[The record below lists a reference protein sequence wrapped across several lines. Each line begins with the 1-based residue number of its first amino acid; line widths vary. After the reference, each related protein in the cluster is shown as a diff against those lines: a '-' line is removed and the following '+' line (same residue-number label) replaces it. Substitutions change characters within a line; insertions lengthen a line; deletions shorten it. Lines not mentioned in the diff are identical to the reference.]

1 MKKMT
6 VFILSAVMLLS
17 CLTGCKQHEI
27 PAQASEAATTAPA
40 ATTPYQTP
48 ERYTGSWSGVE
59 GFVNV
64 TADALVDGPGDAGFP
79 VAKVKRHK
87 FTLEDAGKLKEVF
100 LQGSTLYQIPKMTR
114 QQAEETLEHF
124 RAIQR
129 GEEESDGNKP
139 PQMIADTIAE
149 YEQLVKTLPEVPE
162 QIPADAFVSTREG
175 WEGFSELTG
184 KAQIG
189 DEEVV
194 LSIENY
200 DDNSWTDRAVF
211 VVMPYSGYVGSLDT
225 IQAYRLAE
233 YPYPTDVKLCV
244 EEAIQ
249 TGADLL
255 EQLGLTGMV
264 CFTAEPVAFVKEH
277 EEQRIMD
284 TGYELEFVRTVQGI
298 PLNQA
303 RESSYTFPGGIKMHT
318 QLQDGS
324 CSDGSGAARW
334 WNERIRIRVG
344 SRGIV
349 MFEWVSPY
357 EEPELVTEQAELLD
371 FESVCEIFE
380 KMIMVRYDWVAETN
394 RENSFGYEMIYDLNV
409 DSVKLSLMRVRE
421 KGNPTESTIVPVWDF
436 WGTEKTHTDH
446 EDYKDRIGSTSYK
459 PLLTINALDGS
470 IIDREL
476 GY

>member
-1 MKKMT
+1 MKK
-6 VFILSAVMLLS
+6 VIPFALSAVMLLS

-27 PAQASEAATTAPA
+27 PAQASEVATTAPA
-40 ATTPYQTP
+40 TAAPYETP
-48 ERYTGSWSGVE
+48 ERFTGSWTGVE

-64 TADALVDGPGDAGFP
+64 TADALVDGPGDVSFP

-87 FTLEDAGKLKEVF
+87 FTLEDADKLKEAF
-100 LQGSTLYQIPKMTR
+100 LQGSTLYQIPKITK

-162 QIPADAFVSTREG
+162 KIPADAFVSTREG
-175 WEGFSELTG
+175 FRELTG

-194 LSIENY
+194 LSIKNY
-200 DDNSWTDRAVF
+200 DDNSWNDSAVF
-211 VVMPYSGYVGSLDT
+211 VVMPYNGYVTSLET
-225 IQAYRLAE
+225 IRAYRLAE
-233 YPYPTDVKLCV
+233 YPYPTDVKLCL

-249 TGADLL
+249 TGEDLL

-277 EEQRIMD
+277 EQPRIMD

-303 RESSYTFPGGIKMHT
+303 RKSIYSFPDGIKNHT

-324 CSDGSGAARW
+324 ASEGGNASW
-334 WNERIRIRVG
+334 WNERIRIHVG

-349 MFEWVSPY
+349 MFEWDSPY

-380 KMIMVRYDWVAETN
+380 KMIMVRYNWVAETN
-394 RENSFGYEMIYDLNV
+394 RKNARETVYDLNV

-421 KGNPTESTIVPVWDF
+421 KGNLTQGLIVPVWDF
-436 WGTEKTHTDH
+436 WGTEKTHSAH
-446 EDYKDRIGSTSYK
+446 EDDQDRTGSTSYQ

>member
-1 MKKMT
+1 MDMKKMT
-6 VFILSAVMLLS
+6 TFILSAVMLLS
-17 CLTGCKQHEI
+17 CLTGCKQHEL
-27 PAQASEAATTAPA
+27 PAQASEVTTAAPA
-40 ATTPYQTP
+40 ASAPYQTP
-48 ERYTGSWSGVE
+48 ERFTGSWTGVE

-64 TADALVDGPGDAGFP
+64 IADAVVSGPGDTSMP

-87 FTLEDAGKLKEVF
+87 FTLEDVSKLKDAL
-100 LQGSTLYQIPKMTR
+100 LQGSTLYQIPKMTK
-114 QQAEETLEHF
+114 QQAEQTLEHF

-129 GEEESDGNKP
+129 GEVESDGNKP

-162 QIPADAFVSTREG
+162 QIPADDFVSTREG
-175 WEGFSELTG
+175 FRELTG

-194 LSIENY
+194 LSIKNY
-200 DDNSWTDRAVF
+200 DDNSWNDSAGF
-211 VVMPYSGYVGSLDT
+211 VVMPYSGYVTGLDT

-249 TGADLL
+249 TGEDLL

-264 CFTAEPVAFVKEH
+264 CFTAEPVAFVQDD
-277 EEQRIMD
+277 EEPRIVD

-303 RESSYTFPGGIKMHT
+303 RQTIYSSDGIKNHT

-324 CSDGSGAARW
+324 ASEGGNASW
-334 WNERIRIRVG
+334 WNERIRIRIN
-344 SRGIV
+344 SKGIV
-349 MFEWVSPY
+349 MFQWDSPY
-357 EEPELVTEQAELLD
+357 EEPELVTGQAELLD
-371 FESVCEIFE
+371 FETVCEIFE
-380 KMIMVRYDWVAETN
+380 KMIMVRYNWVAETN
-394 RENSFGYEMIYDLNV
+394 RKNSREMIYDLNV
-409 DSVKLSLMRVRE
+409 DSVKLSLMRVRG
-421 KGNPTESTIVPVWDF
+421 KGSLTEGTIVPVWDF
-436 WGTEKTHTDH
+436 WGTEKTHIDQ
-446 EDYKDRIGSTSYK
+446 EEYKDRIGSATYQ

-470 IIDREL
+470 IIDRAL

>member
-6 VFILSAVMLLS
+6 VFILLAVMLLS

-27 PAQASEAATTAPA
+27 PAQASEAATTVPA
-40 ATTPYQTP
+40 ASAPYQTP
-48 ERYTGSWSGVE
+48 ERYTGSWTGVE

-64 TADALVDGPGDAGFP
+64 TADALVDGPGDERFP
-79 VAKVKRHK
+79 VARVKRHK
-87 FTLEDAGKLKEVF
+87 FTLEDADRLKEAF

-139 PQMIADTIAE
+139 PQMIADMIAE

-162 QIPADAFVSTREG
+162 RIPADTFVSTREG
-175 WEGFSELTG
+175 REGFSELTG

-200 DDNSWTDRAVF
+200 NDNSWNDSAVF
-211 VVMPYSGYVGSLDT
+211 VVMPHSGYVTSLET
-225 IQAYRLAE
+225 IHAYRLAE

-303 RESSYTFPGGIKMHT
+303 RESSYTFPDGVKMHT

-324 CSDGSGAARW
+324 ASEGGNASW

-349 MFEWVSPY
+349 MFEWDSPY

-394 RENSFGYEMIYDLNV
+394 KENSTYEMIYDLNV

-421 KGNPTESTIVPVWDF
+421 RGDVTQGTIVPVWDF
-436 WGTEKTHTDH
+436 WGTEKTHTDQ
-446 EDYKDRIGSTSYK
+446 EDYKDRIGSITYQ

-470 IIDREL
+470 IIDRDL